1 MANMLRVVARWT
13 GFQGSPGYSNFF
25 FAADNDGFHTDEAA
39 DLCADKVDAFFGVA
53 AGLFPS
59 TFRIS
64 TLSDVD
70 EIDPTTGELQR
81 TFNAGAR
88 GAVAGSAAANGYSGT
103 SGAVVTWRTSGVRN
117 GRRVRGRTFLV
128 PTANVAYDID
138 GTLQNSTLTTLNNAA
153 TGLRTVFSNFQLGI
167 WARPTAPGAADGAW
181 FPVTSASVPDMP
193 AVLRSRRD

>member
-25 FAADNDGFHTDEAA
+25 FSPGEGGFFDDTTA
-39 DLCADKVDAFFGVA
+39 DLCADKVDTFFGSV

-59 TFRIS
+59 VFRIS

-70 EIDPTTGELQR
+70 EIDPATGELQR

-88 GAVAGSAAANGYSGT
+88 GAVAGTAAANGFSGT

-138 GTLQNSTLTTLNNAA
+138 GTLQTSTITTITNAA
-153 TGLRTVFSNFQLGI
+153 NALKTPFSNHQLGI
-167 WARPTAPGAADGAW
+167 WARPSNAAAADGAW
-181 FPVTSASVPDMP
+181 FPISSVSVPDEA
-193 AVLRSRRD
+193 AVLRSRRN